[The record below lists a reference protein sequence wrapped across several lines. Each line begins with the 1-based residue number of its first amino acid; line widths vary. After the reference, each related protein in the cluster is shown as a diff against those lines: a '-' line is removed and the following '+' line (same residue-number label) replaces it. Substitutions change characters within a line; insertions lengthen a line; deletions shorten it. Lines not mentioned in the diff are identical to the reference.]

1 LQTLSIFL
9 TGVKFDM
16 SIFKKNILAAALVA
30 GLVAAGTA
38 GAYTV
43 WTGGDITP
51 ESVATQS
58 GATFSMT
65 EAVQVN
71 IDLGDAI
78 IGRTT
83 GFQVKITLFSDAL
96 GTGGPTFNN
105 VPNTGA
111 FTLGSAPV
119 GGWSSTLA
127 AGGTPGTS
135 IVQYSVQPT
144 NPGSVINNGV
154 LGTLAPLKFTSAP
167 ANVWAKVEII
177 DPVTGTGL
185 HTKTIQL
192 VTRSDGLAFTCA
204 AQPNPDKID
213 VGVDSSYPVAKTG
226 FTDIA
231 HSYAIGSANHSTA
244 PLGTISVAA
253 VAGYSL
259 NVAAGGDKL
268 TSKVGGDFTSFTSVF
283 LATNSSCSTNIGSY
297 TINATKT
304 QADLNTEFATLN
316 TAGGSFTSSGGSAT
330 LCVTVNGTTQVAAQ
344 TFTVQNGINGVFE
357 ADACDVAPI
366 AYNGSVV
373 QVYHINPAGNSTAQ
387 SFIRVINPSS
397 VSGKVTLEGIDDAG
411 VSGTTPITF
420 VLGPKKSMQINSED
434 LEHGNTAKGLTG
446 AWGDGTGKWRAIVTG
461 EFGHMRVQGLN
472 RNANDGT
479 VTNLT
484 DADGAGEQ
492 KLNNIFD

>member
-1 LQTLSIFL
+1 
-9 TGVKFDM
+9 M
-16 SIFKKNILAAALVA
+16 SIFKKNVLAAALVA
-30 GLVAAGTA
+30 GLVLAGSA

-43 WTGGDITP
+43 WTGGDLTP
-51 ESVATQS
+51 ETVATQS

-65 EAVQVN
+65 EAVSVN

-83 GFQVKITLFSDAL
+83 GFQVKITLASDAF
-96 GTGGPTFNN
+96 GTGGPKFNN

-111 FTLGSAPV
+111 FTLGSATV

-127 AGGTPGTS
+127 AGGTPGTA

-154 LGTLAPLKFTSAP
+154 LGMLAPLNFATAP
-167 ANVWAKVEII
+167 ANVWATVEII

-192 VTRSDGLAFTCA
+192 VTRDDGLAFTCA

-213 VGVDSSYPVAKTG
+213 VGVNGAYPTAKTG
-226 FTDIA
+226 FTDIGS
-231 HSYAIGSANHSTA
+231 SYAIGSANHSTA

-253 VAGYSL
+253 TAGFTL
-259 NVAAGGDKL
+259 NVAPGGDTL
-268 TSKVGGDFTSFTSVF
+268 TSRVGGDFTSFTNVF
-283 LATNSSCSTNIGSY
+283 LATSNTCATNIGSY
-297 TINATKT
+297 TINAAKT
-304 QADLNTEFATLN
+304 QANLSKTFSALN
-316 TAGGSFTSSGGSAT
+316 TAGGAFTGAGGSAT
-330 LCVTVNGTTQVAAQ
+330 LCVSVNGTTQVAAQ
-344 TFTVQNGINGVFE
+344 TFTVQNGINGTLE

-387 SFIRVINPSS
+387 SFVRVINPSN
-397 VSGKVTLEGIDDAG
+397 VSGTVTLEGIDDAG
-411 VSGTTPITF
+411 VAGATPIKF
-420 VLGPKKSMQINSED
+420 VLGPKKSMQINSND
-434 LEHGNTAKGLTG
+434 LEAGNAAKGLTG

-461 EFGHMRVQGLN
+461 EFGNMRVQGLN

-484 DADGAGEQ
+484 DADGQGEQ
-492 KLNNIFD
+492 VWNKVFD